1 MTLTPLQ
8 LHGRRGPAR
17 TRLRQVSRLV
27 ELGCDPVRV
36 LLRVP
41 VRTSPSSSWTD
52 RSRSPFV
59 SDSRQVTRRKI
70 INWRTSLS
78 FPVKPKMSPECQHLI
93 AALLCEPG
101 DRLGATR
108 PVTRAPNAVLVQNR
122 TPPRPAP
129 QALEGAA
136 AIKAHPWFA
145 SIDFETLHLQTPP
158 FVPQL
163 RAASDTQY
171 FEDNID
177 PNPLAAPDAGLGGL
191 GGDSTKDPMLR
202 VPELL
207 EIRKQLAFQASSLLL
222 LRGRADDGAGLDVQE
237 SRSVETGVRS
247 ASHGR
252 SIVRCDGCRRPYA
265 W

>member
-1 MTLTPLQ
+1 M
-8 LHGRRGPAR
+8 
-17 TRLRQVSRLV
+17 
-27 ELGCDPVRV
+27 
-36 LLRVP
+36 
-41 VRTSPSSSWTD
+41 
-52 RSRSPFV
+52 

-171 FEDNID
+171 SEDNID

-207 EIRKQLAFQASSLLL
+207 EIRKQLAFQASSLSSY
-222 LRGRADDGAGLDVQE
+222 ADELTTVQGWTYK
-237 SRSVETGVRS
+237 SRDPSKQVYDPRRTGVRS
-247 ASHGR
+247 FGATGADVPTRGR
-252 SIVRCDGCRRPYA
+252 STLRVQGGSGFGVRSLSV
-265 W
+265 